1 MTHSFL
7 EFVVDQLHELP
18 DVESR
23 RMFGG
28 FGLYAGGSF
37 FGIVYDDRLYF
48 KTDETSATN
57 YVVRGMRSFQPNER
71 QTLRNYYEVPPD
83 IVDDRDELAEW
94 AIRALG
100 V

>member
-1 MTHSFL
+1 MEDSFL
-7 EFVVDQLHELP
+7 EFVVDQLRELP
-18 DVESR
+18 DVRSR

-28 FGLYAGGSF
+28 FGLYAGGIF

-48 KTDETSATN
+48 KTDEGSATN
-57 YVVRGMRSFQPNER
+57 YVARGMGSFRPNER

-83 IVDDRDELAEW
+83 IVDDREELVVW
-94 AIRALG
+94 ASRALG